1 MAKFDLKKAILE
13 NKATFHSSLTEGQ
26 FSWFTHDT
34 DQQIGSEEEN
44 TLPSVYMFDN
54 KGNKW
59 LEKRYEGYGE
69 FGGKDYYEL
78 LAQMNGMANPDRS
91 EGITLAF
98 SGKKGVLYPALVV
111 DPNFNYKTH
120 DFTEEAP
127 NDPNQSWYAGEEDDD
142 DDYIMGDRDDEYLQE
157 TDDMEE
163 GKVEEAIDVAKD
175 MTTQEASGH
184 AERFAKYMSNKE
196 GNEFTVTVGSVEGPS
211 FDLDVDGMEY
221 EGGSYVILTN
231 GDILNMA
238 LPGNPVYANISM
250 LNEEEKPKT
259 KMKKSELK
267 ELIKSSI
274 MEYERDV
281 DYTDET
287 SGYDFLSE
295 IDAILAEADE
305 ETDAEAEVTDAETAD
320 VTVDDTEVT
329 DVETTTATVD
339 PNVKAVQDALTQ
351 AQAAAQ
357 TLGDAKL
364 TDQIGNTITFFTRSH
379 VVDKGAVAEGQEEM
393 SVDAAADKVEN
404 AVDDKLEAT
413 VNALNDEQKEQ
424 LRAGLAKLGI
434 TATTDPEVIASKID
448 ESLFEAEGDT
458 KTKIANALSD
468 IGGGLMKSL
477 LVPIIP
483 VAIGSMGPGV
493 AAGIAITAGTAGI
506 LIALAKALGA
516 EKSMEEGKKEVKEE
530 LQNDDMIYDRM
541 MDMDQEQ
548 LISSMLSYAE
558 QNPSVTLTD
567 YLNDEFGYE
576 SEDELDE
583 GKKKYY
589 KDAEA
594 DDAEHIKALEKDMKD
609 DKDSSMK
616 IKEVVFPLWQR
627 IK

>member
-26 FSWFTHDT
+26 FSWFTQDT
-34 DQQIGSEEEN
+34 DRQIGSEEEN
-44 TLPSVYMFDN
+44 TLRAVYMHDN

-59 LEKRYEGYGE
+59 VEKRYEGYGE

-78 LAQMNGMANPDRS
+78 LDQMNGG
-91 EGITLAF
+91 EGSRQAGIDLAF
-98 SGKKGVLYPALVV
+98 NTTKVNAGEVLFPALVE

-120 DFTEEAP
+120 DFTEEAE
-127 NDPNQSWYAGEEDDD
+127 NDPNQSWYQEPEDEDE
-142 DDYIMGDRDDEYLQE
+142 YIMRDDEDDEYLDE
-157 TDDMEE
+157 VKIEE
-163 GKVEEAIDVAKD
+163 GLTPLQQYVYDFESDV
-175 MTTQEASGH
+175 SG
-184 AERFAKYMSNKE
+184 EDFA
-196 GNEFTVTVGSVEGPS
+196 
-211 FDLDVDGMEY
+211 
-221 EGGSYVILTN
+221 
-231 GDILNMA
+231 
-238 LPGNPVYANISM
+238 
-250 LNEEEKPKT
+250 EEEKENIMNLKTVGDVKKYYADYRGWMDDSSLREMLMDLLMDLSSEFPTLKEDSNKNKNTTT
-259 KMKKSELK
+259 KMKKSEFKDKIK
-267 ELIKSSI
+267 EMILA
-274 MEYERDV
+274 EYERDV

-287 SGYDFLSE
+287 SGYDFLAE
-295 IDAILAEADE
+295 IDAILAEAE
-305 ETDAEAEVTDAETAD
+305 EEEEVDAETAD
-320 VTVDDTEVT
+320 AEVETPEGTEDVEVT
-329 DVETTTATVD
+329 DTTTTAQVD

-413 VNALNDEQKEQ
+413 VNALDDKQKEQ

-434 TATTDPEVIASKID
+434 TANTDPETIASKID

-493 AAGIAITAGTAGI
+493 AAGLVITAGTAGI

-516 EKSMEEGKKEVKEE
+516 EKSMEEGKEY
-530 LQNDDMIYDRM
+530 YDA
-541 MDMDQEQ
+541 
-548 LISSMLSYAE
+548 AE
-558 QNPSVTLTD
+558 S
-567 YLNDEFGYE
+567 
-576 SEDELDE
+576 
-583 GKKKYY
+583 
-589 KDAEA
+589 
-594 DDAEHIKALEKDMKD
+594 DDAAHINALEKDMKD

-616 IKEVVFPLWQR
+616 IKEVVFPMWQR

>member
-13 NKATFHSSLTEGQ
+13 NKSTFFSSLTEGQ

-34 DQQIGSEEEN
+34 NQQIGSEDEN
-44 TLPSVYMFDN
+44 TLPFVYMFDN

-379 VVDKGAVAEGQEEM
+379 VVDKGAVAEGQE
-393 SVDAAADKVEN
+393 DIAAIGKKVET
-404 AVDDKLEAT
+404 AVKDKLEAT
-413 VNALNDEQKEQ
+413 VNKLSDDQKEQ
-424 LRAGLAKLGI
+424 LKAELEKAGI
-434 TATTDPEVIASKID
+434 TADSKIEDVANKLD
-448 ESLFEAEGDT
+448 ESLNEAEGDT

-468 IGGGLMKSL
+468 IGGGLMKSM
-477 LVPIIP
+477 LVPLIP
-483 VAIGSMGPGV
+483 LIAGQATGTGFGG
-493 AAGIAITAGTAGI
+493 GIAITALTAGA
-506 LIALAKALGA
+506 LIALAKLLGA
-516 EKSMEEGKKEVKEE
+516 EKSMEEGKKEY
-530 LQNDDMIYDRM
+530 YDA
-541 MDMDQEQ
+541 
-548 LISSMLSYAE
+548 AE
-558 QNPSVTLTD
+558 S
-567 YLNDEFGYE
+567 
-576 SEDELDE
+576 
-583 GKKKYY
+583 
-589 KDAEA
+589 
-594 DDAEHIKALEKDMKD
+594 DDAAHINALEKDMED

-616 IKEVVFPLWQR
+616 IKEVVFPMWQR
-627 IK
+627 INNK

>member
-34 DQQIGSEEEN
+34 NQQIGSEEEN

-59 LEKRYEGYGE
+59 LEKRYEGYGD

-91 EGITLAF
+91 EGISLAF
-98 SGKKGVLYPALVV
+98 SGKKGILYPALVV

-127 NDPNQSWYAGEEDDD
+127 NDPNQSWYAPEENEDDD
-142 DDYIMGDRDDEYLQE
+142 YVMSDRDDEYLDE
-157 TDDMEE
+157 V
-163 GKVEEAIDVAKD
+163 KIEEALTPLQQYVYDFESDV
-175 MTTQEASGH
+175 SG
-184 AERFAKYMSNKE
+184 EDFA
-196 GNEFTVTVGSVEGPS
+196 
-211 FDLDVDGMEY
+211 
-221 EGGSYVILTN
+221 
-231 GDILNMA
+231 
-238 LPGNPVYANISM
+238 
-250 LNEEEKPKT
+250 EEEKENIMNLKTVGDVKKYYADYRGWMDDNSLREMLMDLLMDLSSKFPQLKEDFNEIEKPNT
-259 KMKKSELK
+259 KMKKSEFKDKIK
-267 ELIKSSI
+267 EMVLSE
-274 MEYERDV
+274 MEKDV

-287 SGYDFLSE
+287 SGYDFLAE
-295 IDAILAEADE
+295 VDAILAEAEKEEE
-305 ETDAEAEVTDAETAD
+305 ETDTETADAEVETPEGTEDVEVTDT
-320 VTVDDTEVT
+320 
-329 DVETTTATVD
+329 TTTATVD

-458 KTKIANALSD
+458 KTKIANALSN

-493 AAGIAITAGTAGI
+493 AAGLAITAGTAGI